1 MCRCLNQWL
10 WQDNHIRYTC
20 RKITRQIM
28 YTRTS
33 LVPLHSI
40 LNFAYHGKNCILFYH
55 YSPYSSSVR
64 SSVTSRRWLYRGV
77 VEEITVTSSGV
88 DYYNG
93 HLWLGAVPHG
103 LMAFPH
109 SETYAPTLPKWKV
122 VVFEGRLRQMSVM
135 EEHGSSCLGTKVFLQ

>member
-10 WQDNHIRYTC
+10 WQETRIRYTC
-20 RKITRQIM
+20 SRITRQTM
-28 YTRTS
+28 YSRTS

-40 LNFAYHGKNCILFYH
+40 LNFAYQGKNCNLFYY

-64 SSVTSRRWLYRGV
+64 ISVTSRWQLYRGV

-88 DYYNG
+88 DYSNC

-103 LMAFPH
+103 LTAFPH

-122 VVFEGRLRQMSVM
+122 VAFEGRLREMSAM
-135 EEHGSSCLGTKVFLQ
+135 EESRLSRLGAKV